1 MSKFKMVTVG
11 PVWLSAKM
19 DLHTFGVGIRFQI
32 LPGLTTGHV
41 AFIVGPF
48 ELRVWVT

>member
-1 MSKFKMVTVG
+1 MSKFKMITVG
-11 PVWLSAKM
+11 SVWLSARV
-19 DLHTFGVGIRFQI
+19 DWYTFGAGIRFQI

-41 AFIVGPF
+41 AFTLGPF